1 MLRRRVA
8 VAAALHR
15 RVQLGNLAEAKA
27 AYVRT
32 IDAWQAPSAWLGLG
46 IAALRLSCQLL
57 SELTPAVGERLRD
70 GWCATQPRAE

>member
-1 MLRRRVA
+1 VLRRRVA

-46 IAALRLSCQLL
+46 IATLRLGELAEASDMLL
-57 SELTPAVGERLRD
+57 LHAWPMCDAMFVVGSR
-70 GWCATQPRAE
+70 

>member
-46 IAALRLSCQLL
+46 IAALRLG
-57 SELTPAVGERLRD
+57 EL
-70 GWCATQPRAE
+70 AEASDMR